1 MSSTNEEILHYQRKI
16 LKYGSDSKVM
26 LHCLNKLTKLPIGVE
41 HLQATGIG
49 RTINGMRKA
58 DGAVGEEARS
68 LVSKWKEIVA
78 AEDKSDSDHQEEES
92 SHHQSEAS
100 NDNINTSPGQHRKD
114 KDVKKKESH
123 KEKSKDDPFPAT
135 KSKSSSSKE
144 KSPEKHASKSSKLS
158 EKKRDSK
165 EGESSKSSSRSSR
178 KRHLS
183 QEDFNSNAED
193 EDDEDGPTQ
202 SFADALGSIKTISK
216 KKKSKD
222 KEKHGSERK
231 KSSFLSPPIP
241 ESSIVSKPFLAPPK
255 SLDIRPMDFEISP
268 HYKPLPLKYIADPF
282 PSLKDKAKS
291 SEEALT
297 NALSFS
303 QKGNRTKVFSGNRS
317 SGLAYVPTLFD
328 CCIRVL
334 QQNIDALEF
343 TGGVPYNLIKPV
355 LERATSQQLYL
366 LEHHNAYLLNDTD
379 ALWKVLCQK
388 EYKKAVREEMET
400 WRDLYVRCHEEREA
414 RLKSLTSSH
423 KQSMAKAT
431 PQRTTKLAYVE
442 SVAKAPRGKLGP
454 IKQGASAVMASMT
467 NAKSG
472 ARPFEASTNH
482 AANGSNAVAEVV
494 KMAQPSAPRSSSSS
508 SSSAA
513 KKPKVAPLMQ
523 KTLKALKNRYR
534 R

>member
-1 MSSTNEEILHYQRKI
+1 MHYQRKI

-58 DGAVGEEARS
+58 EGAVGEEARS

-92 SHHQSEAS
+92 SHHNLEATS
-100 NDNINTSPGQHRKD
+100 DNLNMSPNQHKKD

-123 KEKSKDDPFPAT
+123 KDKSKDDPIPSL

-144 KSPEKHASKSSKLS
+144 KSPEKHTSKSNKVS
-158 EKKRDSK
+158 EKHRDSK

-178 KRHLS
+178 KRHHS
-183 QEDFNSNAED
+183 QEDSNSNA
-193 EDDEDGPTQ
+193 DDEDGDETPTQ

-222 KEKHGSERK
+222 KEKRNSERK
-231 KSSFLSPPIP
+231 NSSFLPPPIP
-241 ESSIVSKPFLAPPK
+241 ESSIVSKPILAPPK
-255 SLDIRPMDFEISP
+255 SLDIRPTDFEISP
-268 HYKPLPLKYIADPF
+268 HYKPLPLKFVADPL
-282 PSLKDKAKS
+282 PSLKDRARS

-297 NALSFS
+297 SALSFS

-317 SGLAYVPTLFD
+317 SGLAYVPSLFD

-334 QQNIDALEF
+334 QQNIDALEY
-343 TGGVPYNLIKPV
+343 TGGVPYELIRPV
-355 LERATSQQLYL
+355 LERANSQQLFS
-366 LEHHNAYLLNDTD
+366 LEDHNAYLLEDTD
-379 ALWKVLCQK
+379 ELWKVLCQK
-388 EYKKAVREEMET
+388 EYRKAVREEMET

-414 RLKSLTSSH
+414 RLKSLTSNH

-431 PQRTTKLAYVE
+431 PQRTTKLAFVE
-442 SVAKAPRGKLGP
+442 SLAKAPRGKLGP
-454 IKQGASAVMASMT
+454 VKPGSSAVLASMT

-472 ARPFEASTNH
+472 ARPFEASANH
-482 AANGSNAVAEVV
+482 AANGSTSVAEVV
-494 KMAQPSAPRSSSSS
+494 KMTQSSAPRSSSSS